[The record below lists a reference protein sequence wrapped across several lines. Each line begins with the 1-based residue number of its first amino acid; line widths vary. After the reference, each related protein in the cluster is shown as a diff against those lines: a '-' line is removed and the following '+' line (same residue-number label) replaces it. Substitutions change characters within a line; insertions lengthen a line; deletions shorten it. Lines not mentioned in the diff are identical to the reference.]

1 MITSIIVVKNN
12 RIYNN
17 IDRSRL
23 SFFFDVPYAIPP
35 FLSFSLIL
43 SLSYVCPINF
53 FARSSSLSPIGEV
66 KSLVAHNSAESKTT
80 LLVSRFLDGWFSNEG
95 ASASGKC
102 DKKNDH
108 ERKRRM
114 SNK

>member
-43 SLSYVCPINF
+43 SFSLSYVCPINF

-80 LLVSRFLDGWFSNEG
+80 LLVSLASSTADFRMKAPLRPVNAIKRMIMNANE
-95 ASASGKC
+95 
-102 DKKNDH
+102 
-108 ERKRRM
+108 E
-114 SNK
+114 